1 MRLCVEQVS
10 FGYNKKQTVLQN
22 ISFQAESG
30 QLIALLGPNGSGKT
44 TLVKCSNRILTPRA
58 GHITRDGGG
67 VESFSEEE

>member
-44 TLVKCSNRILTPRA
+44 TLVKCINRILTPKR
-58 GHITRDGGG
+58 GTHHP
-67 VESFSEEE
+67 